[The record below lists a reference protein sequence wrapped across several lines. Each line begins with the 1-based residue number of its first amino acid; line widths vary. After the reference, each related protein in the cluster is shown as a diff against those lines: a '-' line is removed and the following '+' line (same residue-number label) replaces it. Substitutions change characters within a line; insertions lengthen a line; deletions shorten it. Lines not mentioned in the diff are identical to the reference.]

1 MRSPRSTSA
10 SGARHRCRPSRKV
23 DRAASPEWTGQ
34 ASKPPSDKASS
45 MKLQIRA
52 SSSTT
57 RTRTASL
64 SFESP
69 RRPRRVAPWRRPP
82 PEGANSASRRGKHQ
96 STVPLG
102 GDLPAAP
109 RDEALRKDIEVRHAR
124 GQPLGAIGSVP
135 GRRSGGASLR
145 PPRPA
150 LSRRQ
155 VRRPG
160 EEPQPPCEGA
170 GAGCIRIAF
179 ATLRLAAVRSSYGP
193 VNQCYAAA
201 PQGPAL

>member
-1 MRSPRSTSA
+1 
-10 SGARHRCRPSRKV
+10 
-23 DRAASPEWTGQ
+23 
-34 ASKPPSDKASS
+34 

-64 SFESP
+64 TFF
-69 RRPRRVAPWRRPP
+69 RVPSATQAGRAVAQASSGRSELRLKGRQAPGYR
-82 PEGANSASRRGKHQ
+82 A
-96 STVPLG
+96 LG
-102 GDLPAAP
+102 GDLAAAP
-109 RDEALRKDIEVRHAR
+109 RDEPLRKDVEVRHVR
-124 GQPLGAIGSVP
+124 SQPLGAIGSVP

-160 EEPQPPCEGA
+160 EEPQPPCDGA
-170 GAGCIRIAF
+170 GAGCIRIAL

-193 VNQCYAAA
+193 VDQCYAAA